1 MRTLHISMTSTKSWH
16 GLLVLPPKNFIETPL
31 TLAYVQTPPP
41 PPPTSENN
49 RRRGP
54 FSDFFSG
61 RRGYFDLKIVV
72 VNRPVVSITLTPKI
86 SKLLLSEKIT
96 PSVTLA
102 NLLTFSS
109 MWCIISNKRTMK
121 SQTDFHLF
129 RSWLHNIPGHIYSG
143 MFYLQS
149 CCIGPHSGMVYQRTD
164 SLN

>member
-1 MRTLHISMTSTKSWH
+1 MSTLHISMTSTKSWH

-31 TLAYVQTPPP
+31 TLAYVQK
-41 PPPTSENN
+41 
-49 RRRGP
+49 GP
-54 FSDFFSG
+54 LLWFFSG

>member
-1 MRTLHISMTSTKSWH
+1 MRTLHTSMTSTKSWY
-16 GLLVLPPKNFIETPL
+16 GLLVLPPKNFIETSL
-31 TLAYVQTPPP
+31 TLAYVQTPH

-72 VNRPVVSITLTPKI
+72 VNRPVVNITLIPKI

-102 NLLTFSS
+102 NLNF
-109 MWCIISNKRTMK
+109 
-121 SQTDFHLF
+121 F
-129 RSWLHNIPGHIYSG
+129 
-143 MFYLQS
+143 
-149 CCIGPHSGMVYQRTD
+149 
-164 SLN
+164 